1 MGLASQTMDQ
11 PEQALR
17 DRVRDFLAGEIDAG
31 TFVPRDNNWIVCN
44 PAFSRRCGEEGFIA
58 MTWPHR

>member
-31 TFVPRDNNWIVCN
+31 PCEPRDNNC
-44 PAFSRRCGEEGFIA
+44 FDC
-58 MTWPHR
+58 